1 MSTAKGRERRWR
13 LFSTFP
19 LVVWYPGRVGLLDMK
34 AVVLS
39 NDTLKVQFD
48 FDNPKDCRMAYATL
62 VEKPQFVI
70 GTLDAFGERTFFN
83 LPIHKKH
90 PNPR

>member
-1 MSTAKGRERRWR
+1 M
-13 LFSTFP
+13 
-19 LVVWYPGRVGLLDMK
+19 WYPGTGGLLDMK

-39 NDTLKVQFD
+39 KDTLKVQFD

-70 GTLDAFGERTFFN
+70 ETLDAFGERTFFN
-83 LPIHKKH
+83 LPNNKKH